1 MISSG
6 SHVRFGNSSDRAL
19 SEPIET
25 SSVVRALRFGQGES
39 VMSRPSVTRRSD
51 VFASRPAVHMVAGRS
66 YTGLALGRS
75 APRQSS
81 NIEQHLD
88 CELPT
93 RVDGNHV
100 GSLWASSVRR
110 EDSKPRIAH
119 GERLGGDPDDLHP
132 S

>member
-6 SHVRFGNSSDRAL
+6 SHVRFGYSSDRAL

-25 SSVVRALRFGQGES
+25 SSVVRALRLGQGES
-39 VMSRPSVTRRSD
+39 VMARPCVTRRSD
-51 VFASRPAVHMVAGRS
+51 VFASRRAAHMVAGRS
-66 YTGLALGRS
+66 YIGLALGGS
-75 APRQSS
+75 ARRQSS
-81 NIEQHLD
+81 KIEQHLD

-93 RVDGNHV
+93 RIDGNHI
-100 GSLWASSVRR
+100 GSSWARSVRR
-110 EDSKPRIAH
+110 KDTKPRMAN